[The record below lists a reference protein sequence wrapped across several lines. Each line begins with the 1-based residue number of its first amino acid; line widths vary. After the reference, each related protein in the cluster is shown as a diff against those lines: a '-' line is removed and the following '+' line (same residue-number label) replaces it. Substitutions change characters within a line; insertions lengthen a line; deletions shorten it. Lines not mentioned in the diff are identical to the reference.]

1 MRTSLEA
8 RLSALEGAKPKVLRV
23 VRIVGETVEAACARL
38 GIALN
43 DPAVM
48 VIRRVIID
56 PVRSSH
62 A

>member
-8 RLSALEGAKPKVLRV
+8 RLSALEAAKPKVLRV
-23 VRIVGETVEAACARL
+23 VRIVGETVEAACVRL